1 MEVFVDES
9 MVEREAI
16 PGETVEDA
24 VRHVQSSVCPPDRL
38 VVRFRCDGQDV
49 PSDEMANTL
58 QRPASELS
66 RLEIFTGTKGALV
79 LDAMTQA
86 SASLNETEAFCQRAA
101 QMLTE
106 GKTTEGMQTLGEVLR
121 VWQQIHLAVVNSIE
135 MLRLD
140 LENTLVQDEPLSS
153 AIIKPKEV
161 LIQMRDALR
170 AQDHVMLADVLQYE
184 LGDVTTQ
191 WYAIIDRLRE
201 EAEQRDD
208 GVEASTI
215 E

>member
-24 VRHVQSSVCPPDRL
+24 VRHVQSRVCPPDRL

-58 QRPASELS
+58 QRQACELS

-79 LDAMTQA
+79 LDAMAQA

-101 QMLTE
+101 VMLTE
-106 GKTTEGMQTLGEVLR
+106 GKTTLGMETLGEVLR
-121 VWQQIHLAVVNSIE
+121 VWQQIHAAVVNSIE

-153 AIIKPKEV
+153 AISKPKEV

-208 GVEASTI
+208 GTEASTI